1 MRSEQDIQ
9 TSVQAALEIC
19 ELLAKEDPATA
30 LQALEIAEAYVRE
43 KTPILQPV
51 IRCNQPAGAGVYP
64 GIGRGAVFDF
74 PPADGPK
81 KLFDLVG
88 KVIAIAHPQRES
100 HVVMRMAKIA
110 LYGAVNYMAAMVP
123 MVEELVGE
131 PAGPAQTGPDN
142 FRAPAGM
149 RRTGPVKMGPAPAKA
164 RKRS

>member
-1 MRSEQDIQ
+1 M
-9 TSVQAALEIC
+9 
-19 ELLAKEDPATA
+19 
-30 LQALEIAEAYVRE
+30 
-43 KTPILQPV
+43 
-51 IRCNQPAGAGVYP
+51 YP
-64 GIGRGAVFDF
+64 GISRGAVFDF
-74 PPADGPK
+74 PPDDGPK

-110 LYGAVNYMAAMVP
+110 LYGAINYMAAMVP
-123 MVEELVGE
+123 MVGE
-131 PAGPAQTGPDN
+131 PTGPDN